1 MRTVQNG
8 SGLCIFQSSLSSD
21 VGALDLDNILSQEE
35 IDALLSAF
43 SQEEE
48 DESAQAKGL
57 SEARQVRPY
66 DFRRPDKF
74 SKDQL
79 RVLEMIHETFARS
92 LSPWMSS
99 YFRIPV
105 KVSLNSVSQLSFDE
119 FSSSLELPSVTV
131 VFYMEPPGDRGIA
144 WMSPDLASAVL
155 DRCLG
160 GPGRSVAKARELTN
174 IEEGILRGVMVRIL
188 DMLAMAWE
196 QMTQVTFSLSN
207 LASGPQFAQITSGT
221 ETVGRIDLRITLGD
235 SSGDLRLCFPYPLLQ
250 PIIPRLAIERWFRR
264 ESDLGKDAEA
274 GETLRRRLSLVEVP
288 VVLEVGRATI
298 SVSEFL
304 DLEVG
309 DVIKLDSRYG
319 KDLVVRVGGG
329 KKFLARPGVVGR
341 RLAFQVNSVVRDRGG
356 TLK

>member
-1 MRTVQNG
+1 MG
-8 SGLCIFQSSLSSD
+8 
-21 VGALDLDNILSQEE
+21 NILSQEE

-43 SQEEE
+43 SQQEE
-48 DESAQAKGL
+48 DESVEGKGAL
-57 SEARQVRPY
+57 DMRQVRPY

-74 SKDQL
+74 SKDQI

-105 KVSLNSVSQLSFDE
+105 RVSLDSVSQQSFDE
-119 FSSSLELPSVTV
+119 FLASLELPSVTV
-131 VFYMEPPGDRGIA
+131 VFDMEPPSDRGIA
-144 WMSPDLASAVL
+144 WMSPDLTSAVL

-160 GPGRSVAKARELTN
+160 GPGRSVVKARELTD
-174 IEEGILRGVMVRIL
+174 IEESVLRGVMVRIF
-188 DMLAMAWE
+188 DMLSMAWE
-196 QMTQVTFSLSN
+196 QIAQVTFSLSN

-250 PIIPRLAIERWFRR
+250 PLIPRMAIERWFRR
-264 ESDLGKDAEA
+264 ESDSEKDAEA
-274 GETLRRRLSLVEVP
+274 GEALRKRLASVEVP
-288 VVLEVGRATI
+288 VVLEVGRAAI
-298 SVSEFL
+298 SVREFL
-304 DLEVG
+304 NLEVG

-319 KDLVVRVGGG
+319 KDLVVRVGGR

-341 RLAFQVNSVVRDRGG
+341 RFAFQVNRVVHDRGG
-356 TLK
+356 TLT

>member
-1 MRTVQNG
+1 M
-8 SGLCIFQSSLSSD
+8 
-21 VGALDLDNILSQEE
+21 DNILSQEE
-35 IDALLSAF
+35 INALLSTF
-43 SQEEE
+43 SQQKEA
-48 DESAQAKGL
+48 ESGQSRGR
-57 SEARQVRPY
+57 SEMRQVRPY

-92 LSPWMSS
+92 LTPWMSS
-99 YFRIPV
+99 YFRIPA
-105 KVSLNSVSQLSFDE
+105 KASLDSVSQLSFDE

-160 GPGRSVAKARELTN
+160 GPGLAGGKVRELTG
-174 IEEGILRGVMVRIL
+174 IEEGVLRGVMIRIL

-196 QMTQVTFSLSN
+196 HMAEITFSLGN
-207 LASGPQFAQITSGT
+207 LASDPQFAQITSGT
-221 ETVGRIDLRITLGD
+221 ETVGRIDLGITLGE
-235 SSGDLRLCFPYPLLQ
+235 SSGDLRLCFPYPLIQ
-250 PIIPRLAIERWFRR
+250 PLIPRLAIEKWFRR
-264 ESDLGKDAEA
+264 GSDVEKGAESGEA
-274 GETLRRRLSLVEVP
+274 LRGRLALVEVP
-288 VVLEVGRATI
+288 VVLEVGRAAI

-304 DLEVG
+304 DLKVG

-329 KKFLARPGVVGR
+329 KKFLARPGVLGR
-341 RLAFQVNSVVRDRGG
+341 RLAFQVNRVVRDGG
-356 TLK
+356 GALQ

>member
-1 MRTVQNG
+1 M
-8 SGLCIFQSSLSSD
+8 
-21 VGALDLDNILSQEE
+21 DNILSQEE

-43 SQEEE
+43 SQDED
-48 DESAQAKGL
+48 DESVQAKDA
-57 SEARQVRPY
+57 SDTRQVRPY

-79 RVLEMIHETFARS
+79 RALEMIHETFARS

-105 KVSLNSVSQLSFDE
+105 KVSLDSVSQLSFDE
-119 FSSSLELPSVTV
+119 FASSLELPSVIV

-144 WMSPDLASAVL
+144 WMSPDLSSAVL

-160 GPGRSVAKARELTN
+160 GPGRAGGKPKELTS
-174 IEEGILRGVMVRIL
+174 IEEGVLRGVIVRIL

-196 QMTQVTFSLSN
+196 QIASVAFRLSN

-221 ETVGRIDLRITLGD
+221 ETVGRVNLEITLGD
-235 SSGDLRLCFPYPLLQ
+235 FAGDLSLCFPYPLLQ
-250 PIIPRLAIERWFRR
+250 PLVPRLAIERWFKK
-264 ESDLGKDAEA
+264 EGDLGQSAEMSEA
-274 GETLRRRLSLVEVP
+274 LRERLALVEVP
-288 VVLEVGRATI
+288 VVLEVGRATV

-304 DLEVG
+304 DLAVG

-329 KKFLARPGVVGR
+329 KKFLASPGIVGR
-341 RLAFQVNSVVRDRGG
+341 HLAFQVNRVVRDRGG